1 MAQPVRFRVYVSE
14 PFDFER
20 QNGGADLF
28 GISPDSADLDAD
40 EWVIDLEGWFRLND
54 EDYDVVMVA
63 PRYVGE
69 RLSRVYD
76 SLMGFPV
83 RIAHRVP
90 DGWRFAMTGMLS
102 LAPPPAD
109 EDDMSGQSDPK
120 N

>member
-1 MAQPVRFRVYVSE
+1 MALPTRFRVYVSE

-28 GISPDSADLDAD
+28 GTSYDSMDRDAD
-40 EWVIDLEGWFRLND
+40 EWVINLDGWFHLND
-54 EDYDVVMVA
+54 EDHDVVLVA

-69 RLSRVYD
+69 RLTRVFD
-76 SLMGFPV
+76 SILGFPV

-102 LAPPPAD
+102 VVPPTPDDD
-109 EDDMSGQSDPK
+109 ETSGQSDR

>member
-20 QNGGADLF
+20 QNSGADLF
-28 GISPDSADLDAD
+28 GTSLDSADLDAG
-40 EWVIDLEGWFRLND
+40 EWAIDLDGWFRLND

-69 RLSRVYD
+69 RLSRVFD
-76 SLMGFPV
+76 SLLGVPV

-102 LAPPPAD
+102 LVPPLPD
-109 EDDMSGQSDPK
+109 EDDKSGQSDRQ